1 MTATITFD
9 TLAFV
14 TKLEGRGFTV
24 EQATGISDAL
34 KDVVGNTDLASKAD
48 LKEIKNDL
56 NATRADLKAEIEK
69 LDLRI
74 KAEIAPLKW
83 ITGVMAAGI
92 ISLVMKTFF

>member
-9 TLAFV
+9 TLAL
-14 TKLEGRGFTV
+14 K
-24 EQATGISDAL
+24 DAL
-34 KDVVGNTDLASKAD
+34 GNQDLATKAD
-48 LKEIKNDL
+48 L
-56 NATRADLKAEIEK
+56 NAARADLKAEIEK